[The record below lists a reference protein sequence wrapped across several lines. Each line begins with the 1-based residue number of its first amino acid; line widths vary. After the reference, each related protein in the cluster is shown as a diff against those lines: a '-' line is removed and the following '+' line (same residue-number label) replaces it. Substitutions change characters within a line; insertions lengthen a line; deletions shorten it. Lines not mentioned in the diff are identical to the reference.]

1 MLRMLARAGLAGFFG
16 AALSISVQAQE
27 PPALQGKSLEEK
39 ARLAALIE
47 GAKKEGAVSYW
58 DAIIQPETN
67 DALTAAFKKKY
78 GLPNSF
84 RVNYTLS
91 VTVGLIT
98 RVEQETGA
106 NQVTIDIAAVG
117 SPAWVFEM
125 VRADRVMK
133 YDSPEYAHYKSVFDQ
148 GLGQDGYFAFNGAY
162 MFVPMWSED
171 HTKFSGKSYK
181 DALEAVP
188 PGRMSIGDAVKSATY
203 LTTFEGQRK
212 ALGDDF
218 FRALAKRKPPEE
230 GGSRIAIIFNG
241 SPLFS
246 GGAGSGPS
254 EIRRWILQND
264 WLEAVVA
271 LPEQLFY
278 NTGIATYVWV
288 LSNRK
293 APERQGKVQ
302 LIDARELWE
311 PMPKSLGDKRRR
323 LALGHIDEV
332 LDLYR
337 AFEDGERSKILP
349 NEAFMYRRI
358 TVERPLRLR
367 YEITGETVERL
378 QESKAFQTL
387 ANPPAN
393 AKDAAAATER
403 GQAAQ
408 TALLETLRA
417 LRGFRTTD
425 RAEAEAKV
433 RDLLRA
439 VKKPTAALRKALWD
453 AISIPDARAPIVT
466 DAEGNPKPDTELRDY
481 ENVPLGESID
491 DYVAQE
497 VLQFTPDAWVDHT
510 KERLGAEIPF
520 TRTFYRYKPP
530 RSLDIIDYELAAVEA
545 ELRIQL
551 RGVRQ

>member
-1 MLRMLARAGLAGFFG
+1 MLRMLARAGLAGVFG

-47 GAKKEGAVSYW
+47 GAKKEGALSYW

-218 FRALAKRKPPEE
+218 FRALAKRKPPLVLRSEQHAARLVNGEDLFAFSGMPTRAYQYNQKGAKLRFMLPQEGVVMLPQSMFILKQAPHPNAAKLWIDFVLSEE
-230 GGSRIAIIFNG
+230 GQAIMVKGEALMSGRTGFKSPLPEYAPPIGSLKLIKMDWRALTTDYLRNVRNEWVAIFN
-241 SPLFS
+241 P
-246 GGAGSGPS
+246 
-254 EIRRWILQND
+254 
-264 WLEAVVA
+264 
-271 LPEQLFY
+271 
-278 NTGIATYVWV
+278 
-288 LSNRK
+288 
-293 APERQGKVQ
+293 
-302 LIDARELWE
+302 
-311 PMPKSLGDKRRR
+311 
-323 LALGHIDEV
+323 
-332 LDLYR
+332 
-337 AFEDGERSKILP
+337 
-349 NEAFMYRRI
+349 
-358 TVERPLRLR
+358 
-367 YEITGETVERL
+367 
-378 QESKAFQTL
+378 
-387 ANPPAN
+387 
-393 AKDAAAATER
+393 
-403 GQAAQ
+403 
-408 TALLETLRA
+408 
-417 LRGFRTTD
+417 
-425 RAEAEAKV
+425 
-433 RDLLRA
+433 
-439 VKKPTAALRKALWD
+439 
-453 AISIPDARAPIVT
+453 
-466 DAEGNPKPDTELRDY
+466 
-481 ENVPLGESID
+481 
-491 DYVAQE
+491 
-497 VLQFTPDAWVDHT
+497 
-510 KERLGAEIPF
+510 
-520 TRTFYRYKPP
+520 
-530 RSLDIIDYELAAVEA
+530 
-545 ELRIQL
+545 
-551 RGVRQ
+551 